1 MSQENH
7 PVWFVLKALVI
18 FAFAFLFSYTNA
30 NDFDETEYNML
41 LQLGAVLFGGHST
54 RNLLEISQVIS
65 FD

>member
-7 PVWFVLKALVI
+7 PVWFILKALVI

-41 LQLGAVLFGGHST
+41 LQLGAVLFGGT
-54 RNLLEISQVIS
+54 ALEIFLKSRK
-65 FD
+65 